1 MIITEKVTS
10 RIEGSFMIC
19 NNCKRDKGDVTI
31 CPYCHVGNVIP
42 FQPHH
47 LPSGTVIGGRYRV
60 LSVLGEGG
68 FGITYLA
75 IDQKL
80 DKRVAVKEY
89 FPHGLSYRNTTAE
102 NSGEVIATNQSDVF
116 EHGKQRFLSEAMTLA
131 KFSGESG
138 IVIVTDYL
146 EENHTAYLVMEYLE
160 GETLRDHLKSHGV
173 MTAENAF
180 TKLMPVINVLERIH
194 ESGVIH
200 RDVSPDNIM
209 IVRNGDVKLMDFG
222 SAKEYID
229 SERSMSV
236 LLKAGYA
243 PEEQY
248 RKNSDQGPWTDVYAL
263 CATVYRCVTG
273 KVPVDALNR
282 LVEDTL
288 PRPSQMGI
296 KIPPALENVLMYGLA
311 VRKKDRCKSMTEL
324 KQLIDKALHPDPYET
339 QVADPND
346 AKGSYASGS
355 AGNSGFVDRQKKES
369 PKRVG
374 GAQNNEQAPMKR
386 VVIRSSASPN
396 QESSPS
402 SSSNN
407 SSAKSSS
414 SSSAQYKGYAPS
426 FSSFSDAIDSAAFAG
441 KGKSSSS
448 PREAVR
454 VSSPSSASAVKSA
467 SPSAAS
473 DTQAKAKVAL
483 LLKRKRIAEVWSG
496 ILFLIG
502 VVCAYFVFIKY
513 RTYWWS
519 NYSTGQSIFLVVTTV
534 AVIALSVF
542 VNRYY
547 ETPREKDRFPLL
559 ICLLVILSFLSLFL
573 IVSIGTLSQESKS
586 ESSSSQ
592 SSSVSSSK
600 IKVQEK
606 DSNAKTFQSS
616 ADFLFSSVDENHYV
630 FPSYYEGGKTYEKFG
645 EYYTTSLTNVNS
657 PVYDLSPSIQVDST
671 TFTVNQTTFGDAK
684 KNGWS
689 FKEGEALE
697 ANSYKNQTLWM
708 NKGDTRVA
716 LSFDVTGEDV
726 DQAKI
731 TGLSIYYSTQ
741 KEGDFNYQGITS
753 QSTIQDVVD
762 RLGEPASLHIF
773 HDSIDTEYQS
783 DHSDIGVSVNYEYDK
798 DEGTARIDNI
808 YVRYK
813 K

>member
-47 LPSGTVIGGRYRV
+47 LPSGTDIGGRYRV

-160 GETLRDHLKSHGV
+160 GETLRDYLKSHGS

-180 TKLMPVINVLERIH
+180 TRLMPVINVLERIH

-324 KQLIDKALHPDPYET
+324 KQLLDKALHPDPYET

-355 AGNSGFVDRQKKES
+355 AGNSGFVNREKKES

-374 GAQNNEQAPMKR
+374 GVQNNEQAPMKR

-402 SSSNN
+402 SSLNN

-426 FSSFSDAIDSAAFAG
+426 FSSFSDAIDSDAFAG

-454 VSSPSSASAVKSA
+454 VSSPSSAPAVKSA

-473 DTQAKAKVAL
+473 DTQAKTEVAV

-559 ICLLVILSFLSLFL
+559 ICLLVILSLLSCYL
-573 IVSIGTLSQESKS
+573 IASIGNLS
-586 ESSSSQ
+586 
-592 SSSVSSSK
+592 
-600 IKVQEK
+600 
-606 DSNAKTFQSS
+606 
-616 ADFLFSSVDENHYV
+616 HYV

-671 TFTVNQTTFGDAK
+671 TFTVNQTTLGDAK

-697 ANSYKNQTLWM
+697 ANSYKNQSLWM